1 MSARHLRTLSL
12 ASFIITISSRP
23 DQDKLAQQA
32 VWQHVRRSDST
43 LTTVEQ
49 NKRLT
54 LKPQGSLVIRGVEV
68 EDAGQYTCVDSTG
81 EYAAIYQLD
90 ALFKERRKLVRF
102 GRLRGEGFVHG
113 PIDTYNAG
121 P

>member
-1 MSARHLRTLSL
+1 M
-12 ASFIITISSRP
+12 
-23 DQDKLAQQA
+23 
-32 VWQHVRRSDST
+32 
-43 LTTVEQ
+43 EQ